1 MLTVYTTGTMEPQEI
16 TKSLTGFRRNELLE
30 LMSIFSCGEV
40 SGLDT
45 NKDIIDYLI
54 SERLTDLTTF
64 LKNYDALRRININKA
79 IDIVSEQIQ
88 KLREEDTQGITD
100 RKGLILLIY
109 RQKRSDLI
117 PTIVFN
123 CKLFYTEKV
132 RNEYRLKLDKP
143 IKNLNFQS
151 TIDTI
156 SQFIDSWNAKYARKL
171 SFEINPSGSSNLSIA
186 FFVEKNR
193 RPISWFKF
201 REAEGLSYSVQGGL
215 ELGTKS
221 MYPVFSKLLNITKI
235 DDSNLLIRLDFKH
248 ENERWFNYFIE
259 AAFGKSRM
267 LPAGEEEIKKVYGT
281 LTDLPEYS
289 VRAINDE
296 VRNLKDNLIGRIRRE
311 PNLPEDK
318 KGEYEQIAESMSY
331 GGLTFKND
339 ARTTTRNME
348 WSVTDIE
355 KAGKVLTSFERLLE
369 EVHEKIPESND
380 SFFINVSGKSVM
392 VTEKEIRPMSNL
404 KQDELKVL
412 KMFFGIE

>member
-1 MLTVYTTGTMEPQEI
+1 MEPQEI
-16 TKSLTGFRRNELLE
+16 ARSLTGFRKDDLLE
-30 LMSIFSCGEV
+30 LMTFFNCGGV

-45 NKDIIDYLI
+45 NKDIIDYLTK
-54 SERLTDLTTF
+54 ERLPDLTTF
-64 LKNYDALRRININKA
+64 LNNYDKLRRLNISKA
-79 IDIVSEQIQ
+79 IDILSEEIQ
-88 KLREEDTQGITD
+88 KIREEDTQGITD

-109 RQKRSDLI
+109 RQNRADLI

-132 RNEYRLKLDKP
+132 KNEYRIKLDKP
-143 IKNLNFQS
+143 IKSLNLQL
-151 TIDTI
+151 TIDAI
-156 SQFIDSWNAKYARKL
+156 SQFFDTWNAKYARKL
-171 SFEINPSGSSNLSIA
+171 SFDIKSSGNSDLSIA
-186 FFVEKNR
+186 FLVEKNK
-193 RPISWFKF
+193 RPVSWFKF
-201 REAEGLSYSVQGGL
+201 REEEGLSYSVQGGL

-221 MYPVFSKLLNITKI
+221 IYPVFSKLLNITKI

-259 AAFGKSRM
+259 ATFGKVRM

-289 VRAINDE
+289 VKAINTE
-296 VRNLKDNLIGRIRRE
+296 VRNLKDNLVSRIRRE
-311 PNLPEDK
+311 PNLPKDK

-348 WSVTDIE
+348 WSVTDVE
-355 KAGKVLTSFERLLE
+355 KAGKVLTVFERLLE
-369 EVHEKIPESND
+369 EVHEKIPESKD
-380 SFFINVSGKSVM
+380 SFFININGKSVM